1 MLDRLQKK
9 TCQNICQKVCQNRML
24 DRMTETNVG
33 LNVGVYARNHQTAC
47 LNINEYLCVVLLLIY
62 IYICMYIVSRWYVV
76 FFVRTVCQGGGHW
89 KKVLVALMS
98 AFSKDYLTDSE
109 NYQQLCQYQQPL
121 RLMDVE
127 SRFH

>member
-1 MLDRLQKK
+1 
-9 TCQNICQKVCQNRML
+9 ML

-62 IYICMYIVSRWYVV
+62 IYIYVYIYIYMYMYIVSRWYVV